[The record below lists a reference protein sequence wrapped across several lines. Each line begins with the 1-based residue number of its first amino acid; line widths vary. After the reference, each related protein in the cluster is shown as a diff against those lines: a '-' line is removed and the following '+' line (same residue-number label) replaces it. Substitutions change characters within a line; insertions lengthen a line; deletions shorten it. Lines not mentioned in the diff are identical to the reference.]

1 MAAMD
6 ASDLPHLQV
15 LDFPSAPRSL
25 RVALVTETYPPE
37 INGVALT
44 LERLVQGLQVRGHD
58 LQVVRPR
65 QNHLAEAQAQQGLE
79 QVLMRSFP
87 IPKYPQMRFGLPA
100 KSALLRLWSLRRPDL
115 VHIAT
120 EGPLGWSALQA
131 ANKLKLPVSTDFHTN
146 FHAYSR
152 HYGAG
157 WLQKPIAAYLRK
169 FHNAAHCTLVPTLQL
184 QRELQALGFE
194 RLRVVGRGVDTQRF
208 HPAHRSAAL
217 RASWGVQPEDCV
229 ALFVSRVAAE
239 KNLDLLVQAFRA
251 MQELQPRC
259 KLVVVGDGPQ
269 REHLQALCPNA
280 LLVGMRT
287 GSDLSAH
294 YASADVFLFPSQTE
308 TYGNVV
314 PEAMASGLALL
325 AYEYAA
331 AAELVTHEH
340 NGWLAPFG
348 DAQAF
353 LRGAR
358 ILAAQ
363 AERVQQL
370 RQAARQRAEALDW
383 GQVAQDTETLWMQ
396 LLHEHAAGTQK
407 LAKGWL
413 SWG

>member
-1 MAAMD
+1 MD
-6 ASDLPHLQV
+6 ASDLPHLHV
-15 LDFPSAPRSL
+15 LDFPNAPRSL
-25 RVALVTETYPPE
+25 RVALVSETYLPE

-44 LERLVQGLQVRGHD
+44 LERLVQGLQARGHD

-65 QNHLAEAQAQQGLE
+65 QNHHAEAQAQQGLE
-79 QVLMRSFP
+79 QVLMRSLP

-146 FHAYSR
+146 FHAYTR

-169 FHNAAHCTLVPTLQL
+169 FHNAAYCTLVPTLQL
-184 QRELQALGFE
+184 QRELEALGFE

-217 RASWGVQPEDCV
+217 RASWGVQPDDCV
-229 ALFVSRVAAE
+229 ALFVSRIAAE
-239 KNLDLLVQAFRA
+239 KNLDLLVQAYRA

-269 REHLQALCPNA
+269 REHLQALCPHA
-280 LLVGMRT
+280 LLAGLRT

-325 AYEYAA
+325 AYDCAA
-331 AAELVTHEH
+331 AAELVAHEH

-358 ILAAQ
+358 ILALQ
-363 AERVQQL
+363 PERVQAL
-370 RQAARQRAEALDW
+370 RLAARQRAEALDW
-383 GQVAQDTETLWMQ
+383 AQVAQDTETLWMQ
-396 LLHEHAAGTQK
+396 MLREHATGTQK
-407 LAKGWL
+407 LAQGWL
-413 SWG
+413 SWS

>member
-1 MAAMD
+1 MD
-6 ASDLPHLQV
+6 ASDLPPLHIV
-15 LDFPSAPRSL
+15 DFPGAPRSL
-25 RVALVTETYPPE
+25 RVALLTETYPPE

-44 LERLVQGLQVRGHD
+44 LEQMVLGLQARQHD

-65 QNHLAEAQAQQGLE
+65 QDRRDLPDSRQGLE
-79 QVLMRSFP
+79 QVLMRGFAMP
-87 IPKYPQMRFGLPA
+87 IYPQLRVGLPA
-100 KSALLRLWSLRRPDL
+100 KSALVRLWSMRRPDL

-131 ANKLKLPVSTDFHTN
+131 ARKLKLPVSTDFHTN

-184 QRELQALGFE
+184 KRELQTLGFE
-194 RLRVVGRGVDTQRF
+194 RLLVLGRGVDTQRF
-208 HPAHRSAAL
+208 HPAQRSAEL
-217 RASWGVQPEDCV
+217 RASWGVGPDDCV

-239 KNLDLLVQAFRA
+239 KNLDLLVRAHAA

-280 LLVGMRT
+280 LLAGMRT
-287 GSDLSAH
+287 GADLYAH

-314 PEAMASGLALL
+314 PEAMASGLAVL
-325 AYEYAA
+325 AYDYAA
-331 AAELVTHEH
+331 AAELISHEQ

-348 DAQAF
+348 DAPAF

-358 ILAAQ
+358 ILATQ
-363 AERVQQL
+363 PERVQAL
-370 RQAARQRAEALDW
+370 RQAARQRTEALEW
-383 GQVAQDTETLWMQ
+383 GQIAQQTEAIWMQ
-396 LLHEHAAGTQK
+396 MLRAHAAGNLN
-407 LAKGWL
+407 LALG
-413 SWG
+413 